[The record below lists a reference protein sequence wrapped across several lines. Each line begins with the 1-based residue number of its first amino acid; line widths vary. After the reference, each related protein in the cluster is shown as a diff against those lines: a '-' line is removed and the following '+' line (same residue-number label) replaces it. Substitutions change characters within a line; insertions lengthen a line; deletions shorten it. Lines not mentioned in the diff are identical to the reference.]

1 MHQDVPKEDVIIE
14 SVTVSSN
21 RGDTLYCRSS
31 SLRGRTGDTAGF
43 LRFLAGEA
51 RKADALYI
59 LAICLKPGSATT
71 IPTHFITDGRSDQS
85 GIRFRRSLLFHSCN
99 RDFLL
104 GKRFARE
111 SGMTLLRKK
120 RCSNF
125 MVVGC

>member
-14 SVTVSSN
+14 SVTVASN

-31 SLRGRTGDTAGF
+31 SLRGRTAITAGF

-51 RKADALYI
+51 RKADALI
-59 LAICLKPGSATT
+59 FLAICLKHGLATT
-71 IPTHFITDGRSDQS
+71 IPTHSMPDGGSDQS
-85 GIRFRRSLLFHSCN
+85 GVRFRRSLLFHYGN

-111 SGMTLLRKK
+111 SGMTLCRKK

-125 MVVGC
+125 MVAGC